1 MAVLGIFFFSACS
14 SPNRDEVDMLNS
26 RSYSFHYRNID
37 STRVLAEKALQLA
50 DGYDA
55 GRAEALNNLAFVSIV
70 KMDYDGANRLL
81 DSISTNNLVEML
93 IADIQHMRL
102 CQRQSRN
109 KQFYDYHESATRL
122 LRRIEEE
129 RNRLTHHQLDRVVYA
144 QSEFHIVTSI
154 YYYYVGLQGPS
165 AKALE
170 AIDPNGPI
178 MRDTAQ
184 LLNYYYN
191 VGAGGI
197 ITSGTQSEINQQEF
211 DYLMRC
217 YLLAQQAE
225 LPFFEAQSM
234 QAMSE
239 HLQNPQCRDSLIRD
253 NLPAMKYINL
263 DHMEDTLLA
272 GNLAQRALDLFSAY
286 GDVYQTAGAYRTLA
300 ECYWAIQD
308 YQSAGICLQTA
319 LKKDTIINRAPDL
332 VASILE
338 QLSLVYSA
346 IDDKANS
353 DKNRNEYLDIQEQ
366 TRQDRQL
373 EARAEQLNRSSRQ
386 LNRWIIAVVAMLF
399 LLCLLLLLF
408 DRMRRKSDA
417 QFSLSSLMQPL
428 DEWKRANN
436 EHVAMVD
443 EKNEEINEQIHISQ
457 LHVLSNKRRNLEQRA
472 KISLVNTIT
481 PFIDRIIHE
490 VKRLL
495 QYKDNPEVRAER
507 YAYVAELTDKIN
519 DYNNILTQWI
529 QMRQGDVSLHIES
542 FRIQELFDIVK
553 KGRMGFQLRGV
564 ELNVIDTLDVVKAD
578 RTLTLF
584 MINTMADNARKFTP
598 SGGRVDISS
607 TSTDEYV
614 EISVKDTGVG
624 MTEEQRSHVF
634 DHKPIIEGGTEL
646 MSDHVHSHGFG
657 LMNCKG
663 IIEKYRKL
671 SQLFK
676 VCTIDVESQEG
687 QGSRFY
693 FRLPKGMAR
702 LLIIGAFL
710 CGGNVLASAK
720 HDPTISADKL
730 TVVNDTLTI
739 AKAFADSAYYC
750 NINGDY
756 RQTLVFADS
765 CLNYLN
771 KHYQAVQPNGNQLLV
786 AHPLDASTPAE
797 LVWFHDS
804 IKTSYDVILDIRN
817 ESAVAAL
824 ALHEWDL
831 YRYNNK
837 VYTQL
842 FRELSA
848 DNTLANYC
856 RVMQRS
862 ENNKNVAIT
871 LLLLLL
877 LVTIPAYYLLYYRH
891 QVYYRFCIDR
901 VNRINSILLS
911 DATAETKLQQIDNIW
926 NNKSLTLSADR
937 LAPLNALVEE
947 IKQALHNS
955 VVSENELQT
964 NLELSEDE
972 LHRVDYENAKLHISN
987 NVLDNCLSTLKHETM
1002 YYPSRIK
1009 TLIDGT
1015 DTNLPAIA
1023 ELVTYYKELYSLLS
1037 AQAMR
1042 QIDDNVRVDKD
1053 MIDYLFEILKKLGG
1067 GGELSY
1073 QVADLDD
1080 RYLVLSVQMPQLKLS
1095 HEQTENLFTPATIDL
1110 NYMLCRQIVRELGE
1124 ATNARACGIMAME
1137 NPEGG
1142 TTIKITITKSI
1153 WNHLKLSS

>member
-1 MAVLGIFFFSACS
+1 MLILGISLFSACS
-14 SPNRDEVDMLNS
+14 TPNRDEVDMLNS
-26 RSYSFHYRNID
+26 RSYSYHYRNLD
-37 STRVLAEKALQLA
+37 STQVLAEKALKLA

-55 GRAEALNNLAFVSIV
+55 GRAEALNNLAFVCIA

-102 CQRQSRN
+102 CQRQSHN

-122 LRRIEEE
+122 LKRIDEE
-129 RNRLTHHQLDRVVYA
+129 RNRLTPHQLDRMIYA

-154 YYYYVGLQGPS
+154 YYYYVGLYEPS
-165 AKALE
+165 AKALDN
-170 AIDPNGPI
+170 IDPNGPL

-197 ITSGTQSEINQQEF
+197 ITSGSQSEINQQEF

-225 LPFFEAQSM
+225 IPFFEAQSM

-239 HLQNPQCRDSLIRD
+239 HLQNPEWRDELIRD

-263 DHMEDTLLA
+263 YHMDDSLLA
-272 GNLAQRALDLFSAY
+272 GNLAQRALDLFSEY

-308 YQSAGICLQTA
+308 YQSAGFCLQTA
-319 LKKDTIINRAPDL
+319 LNKDTTINRAPDL

-346 IDDKANS
+346 IDDKTNS
-353 DKNRNEYLDIQEQ
+353 DQNRNRYLDIQEQ

-399 LLCLLLLLF
+399 LVCLLLLLF
-408 DRMRRKSDA
+408 ERMRRQSDA
-417 QFSLSSLMQPL
+417 RFSLSSLMQPL
-428 DEWKRANN
+428 DEWQQANN
-436 EHVAMVD
+436 EHVALVD
-443 EKNEEINEQIHISQ
+443 EQNEEINEQIKISQ
-457 LHVLSNKRRNLEQRA
+457 LHVLNNKRRNLEKRA

-481 PFIDRIIHE
+481 PFIDRMIHE

-495 QYKDNPEVRAER
+495 QYKDTPEVRAER

-519 DYNNILTQWI
+519 DYNNILTEWI

-542 FRIQELFDIVK
+542 FRLQELFDIVK
-553 KGRMGFQLRGV
+553 KGRMAFQLRGV
-564 ELNVIDTLDVVKAD
+564 ELNVNDTQDVVKAD

-598 SGGRVDISS
+598 SGGSVEISS
-607 TSTDEYV
+607 TAADDYV

-624 MTEEQRSHVF
+624 MTDEQKEHIF
-634 DHKPIIEGGTEL
+634 DHKPIIEGGVEQMT
-646 MSDHVHSHGFG
+646 DHAQRSHGFG

-671 SQLFK
+671 SQIFK
-676 VCTIDVESQEG
+676 VCTIEVESEEG
-687 QGSRFY
+687 KGSRFY
-693 FRLPKGMAR
+693 FRLPKGIIR
-702 LLIIGAFL
+702 LLVIGAFL
-710 CGGNVLASAK
+710 CGHQMMSFAK
-720 HDPTISADKL
+720 HDTTIRPAMMMVPDDAL
-730 TVVNDTLTI
+730 TK
-739 AKAFADSAYYC
+739 AKSFADSAYYC

-756 RQTLVFADS
+756 SQTLTFADS

-771 KHYQAVQPNGNQLLV
+771 KHYQTEVPNGKQLMV
-786 AHPLDASTPAE
+786 PYPQDASSPAE

-804 IKTSYDVILDIRN
+804 LRTSYDVILDIRN

-871 LLLLLL
+871 ILLILLLL
-877 LVTIPAYYLLYYRH
+877 TIPAYYLVYYRH

-901 VNRINSILLS
+901 VNRINNILLS
-911 DATAETKLQQIDNIW
+911 EASAETKLQQIDSIW
-926 NNKSLTLSADR
+926 NEKTLSLSADR
-937 LAPLNALVEE
+937 LAPLNALVGE
-947 IKQALHNS
+947 IKQALRNS

-964 NLELSEDE
+964 NLELAEDE
-972 LHRVDYENAKLHISN
+972 LRRVDYENDKLHISN

-1002 YYPSRIK
+1002 YYPSRIR

-1015 DTNLPAIA
+1015 DANLPAIA

-1067 GGELSY
+1067 GNVSSY
-1073 QVADLDD
+1073 SDVDD
-1080 RYLVLSVQMPQLKLS
+1080 RYVTLNVQMPDLKLTQ
-1095 HEQTENLFTPATIDL
+1095 EQTEALFTPATINLDF
-1110 NYMLCRQIVRELGE
+1110 MLCRQIVRELGE
-1124 ATNARACGIMAME
+1124 ATNARGCGIMAVQ

-1142 TTIKITITKSI
+1142 TTVKITITKSI
-1153 WNHLKLSS
+1153 WNILKLSS

>member
-1 MAVLGIFFFSACS
+1 
-14 SPNRDEVDMLNS
+14 
-26 RSYSFHYRNID
+26 
-37 STRVLAEKALQLA
+37 
-50 DGYDA
+50 
-55 GRAEALNNLAFVSIV
+55 
-70 KMDYDGANRLL
+70 
-81 DSISTNNLVEML
+81 
-93 IADIQHMRL
+93 
-102 CQRQSRN
+102 
-109 KQFYDYHESATRL
+109 
-122 LRRIEEE
+122 
-129 RNRLTHHQLDRVVYA
+129 
-144 QSEFHIVTSI
+144 
-154 YYYYVGLQGPS
+154 
-165 AKALE
+165 
-170 AIDPNGPI
+170 
-178 MRDTAQ
+178 
-184 LLNYYYN
+184 
-191 VGAGGI
+191 
-197 ITSGTQSEINQQEF
+197 
-211 DYLMRC
+211 
-217 YLLAQQAE
+217 
-225 LPFFEAQSM
+225 
-234 QAMSE
+234 
-239 HLQNPQCRDSLIRD
+239 
-253 NLPAMKYINL
+253 
-263 DHMEDTLLA
+263 
-272 GNLAQRALDLFSAY
+272 
-286 GDVYQTAGAYRTLA
+286 
-300 ECYWAIQD
+300 
-308 YQSAGICLQTA
+308 
-319 LKKDTIINRAPDL
+319 
-332 VASILE
+332 
-338 QLSLVYSA
+338 
-346 IDDKANS
+346 
-353 DKNRNEYLDIQEQ
+353 
-366 TRQDRQL
+366 
-373 EARAEQLNRSSRQ
+373 
-386 LNRWIIAVVAMLF
+386 
-399 LLCLLLLLF
+399 
-408 DRMRRKSDA
+408 
-417 QFSLSSLMQPL
+417 
-428 DEWKRANN
+428 
-436 EHVAMVD
+436 
-443 EKNEEINEQIHISQ
+443 
-457 LHVLSNKRRNLEQRA
+457 
-472 KISLVNTIT
+472 
-481 PFIDRIIHE
+481 
-490 VKRLL
+490 
-495 QYKDNPEVRAER
+495 
-507 YAYVAELTDKIN
+507 
-519 DYNNILTQWI
+519 
-529 QMRQGDVSLHIES
+529 
-542 FRIQELFDIVK
+542 
-553 KGRMGFQLRGV
+553 
-564 ELNVIDTLDVVKAD
+564 
-578 RTLTLF
+578 
-584 MINTMADNARKFTP
+584 
-598 SGGRVDISS
+598 
-607 TSTDEYV
+607 V

-624 MTEEQRSHVF
+624 MTEEQKSHVF
-634 DHKPIIEGGTEL
+634 DHKPIIESGSTEVV
-646 MSDHVHSHGFG
+646 SDHVHSHGFG

-676 VCTIDVESQEG
+676 VCAIDVESQEG
-687 QGSRFY
+687 EGSRFY
-693 FRLPKGMAR
+693 FRLPKGIVR
-702 LLIIGAFL
+702 LLILGAFL
-710 CGGNVLASAK
+710 FGGNGFASAK

-730 TVVNDTLTI
+730 TVVNDTLLK

-756 RQTLVFADS
+756 RKTLMFADS

-771 KHYQAVQPNGNQLLV
+771 KHYQSVQPNGTQLLV
-786 AHPLDASTPAE
+786 AHPQDASTPAE

-804 IKTSYDVILDIRN
+804 LRTSYDVILDIRN

-877 LVTIPAYYLLYYRH
+877 LGTIPAYYLLYYRH

-926 NNKSLTLSADR
+926 NNKTLTLSADR
-937 LAPLNALVEE
+937 LAPLNALVGE

-964 NLELSEDE
+964 NLELAEDE

-1067 GGELSY
+1067 GTPLSY
-1073 QVADLDD
+1073 QVADLDE
-1080 RYLVLSVQMPQLKLS
+1080 RYTTLNVQMPQLKLT
-1095 HEQTENLFTPATIDL
+1095 HEQTEALFTPTTIDL

-1124 ATNARACGIMAME
+1124 ATNARACGIMAVE